1 MSGASQ
7 NIPEPE
13 PPETKDAFVPSIMA
27 IKAVTLSVMDA
38 GSGQMTHPP
47 DSQKE
52 SQQQPVQMRSLL
64 ELGGFDV
71 PTTRLGILKSR
82 FDAHAQRIR
91 VDACFARRQI
101 GNDEP
106 GLLILFFPTGTHI
119 RFDGLLLPDE
129 RTPVPLLAFLADK
142 ALEGTPR
149 TPLGGL
155 THLSATGMLLTDA

>member
-82 FDAHAQRIR
+82 FDAHAQRMR
-91 VDACFARRQI
+91 A
-101 GNDEP
+101 
-106 GLLILFFPTGTHI
+106 
-119 RFDGLLLPDE
+119 LPAGRSE
-129 RTPVPLLAFLADK
+129 MINQA
-142 ALEGTPR
+142 
-149 TPLGGL
+149 
-155 THLSATGMLLTDA
+155 S